1 MKFRTWCVDL
11 AIAYGAG
18 ILVGAPVGLAAFRLT
33 GSDEALSGTIV
44 LSMIGLLLGRRVWR
58 RRPEPSP
65 PDPG

>member
-1 MKFRTWCVDL
+1 VDL

-44 LSMIGLLLGRRVWR
+44 LAMIGLLLGRRVSR
-58 RRPEPSP
+58 QRPEASP
-65 PDPG
+65 PGPG